1 MQVRVRACVCGCVD
15 VFVCIYVGMH
25 ERMYDHRLLFLRW
38 RTALERQLLVIII
51 ILQLLQCRG
60 IS

>member
-1 MQVRVRACVCGCVD
+1 MRVRVRACVCGFVD